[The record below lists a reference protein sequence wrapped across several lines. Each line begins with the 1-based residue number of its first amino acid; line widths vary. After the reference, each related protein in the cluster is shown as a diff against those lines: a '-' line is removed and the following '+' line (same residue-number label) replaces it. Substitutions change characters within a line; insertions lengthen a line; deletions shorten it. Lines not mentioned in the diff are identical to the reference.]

1 VRAAGIRRIGGPI
14 ELLDI
19 SEPPAPKPDELVI
32 DVYAA
37 GVANWDDIVRRG
49 GWDVGTSPPMALGVE
64 AAGTVRAVGS
74 DVSRF
79 RVGDEILT
87 HSFPLR
93 YQGAWAEEFV
103 APESHVAPKPP
114 RMDRQ
119 LAGLFPVPALIA
131 HQALQRLGVKT
142 GDQVLVNG
150 AGGMTGSMLVA
161 VAVQR
166 SLRVIAVAG
175 SRSAGR
181 VKAFGASTVLD
192 YRDAGWMREAQ
203 RLAGNRLSYVV
214 NAVPGS
220 ASSLM
225 GLIAD
230 DGRLVTITSDPPDSE
245 RGIVVTNL
253 YVTPDGNSLDRMAT
267 EFVGKGLALPV
278 AAVYGLGEAGK
289 ALSEAVA
296 GSEAGGLV
304 IDPRQA
310 LSR

>member
-1 VRAAGIRRIGGPI
+1 MRAAGIRRIGEPI

-93 YQGAWAEEFV
+93 YQGAWAEQFLV
-103 APESHVAPKPP
+103 SESHVAPKPSG
-114 RMDRQ
+114 MDRRV
-119 LAGLFPVPALIA
+119 AGLFPVPALIA
-131 HQALQRLGVKT
+131 HQALERLGVKT
-142 GDQVLVNG
+142 GDQLLVNG
-150 AGGMTGSMLVA
+150 AGGITGNMLVA

-166 SLRVIAVAG
+166 GVQVIAVAG

-181 VKAFGASTVLD
+181 VKGFGASTVLD
-192 YRDAGWMREAQ
+192 YKDASWMREAQ
-203 RLAGNRLSYVV
+203 KLTGNGLSYVV
-214 NAVPGS
+214 NAVPGA
-220 ASSLM
+220 ASRLM
-225 GLIAD
+225 ALMTAA
-230 DGRLVTITSDPPDSE
+230 GRLVTITGDPPKSE

-253 YVTPDGNSLDRMAT
+253 YVKPDGNSLDRVAT
-267 EFVGKGLALPV
+267 EFVGNGLALPV
-278 AAVYGLGEAGK
+278 AAVYGLGEAST

-296 GSEAGGLV
+296 GSQAGGLV
-304 IDPRQA
+304 IDPRQH
-310 LSR
+310 